1 MDSSTEP
8 IRDRKPHKSA
18 VELLSEAEQGKIAA
32 LFKNMGWQLGLGK
45 PKYKRQPG
53 YLRAK
58 RSADESKHRRSL
70 ADAKRARR
78 QFRNL
83 AVADRI
89 EELR

>member
-1 MDSSTEP
+1 MIKPEP
-8 IRDRKPHKSA
+8 QERPHKTA
-18 VELLSEAEQGKIAA
+18 VELLSEGEQSKLAA
-32 LFKNMGWQLGLGK
+32 LIKSLGWMGGLGK

-58 RSADESKHRRSL
+58 RSAAESQHRRFL

-78 QFRNL
+78 QYRNL

-89 EELR
+89 EELQR